1 MSRADVSS
9 RRYAAAPPGQAPGGK
24 AVSPRPLP
32 CAAGPPPVDCGS
44 TGTNG
49 SRKTT
54 YASASREIRGSIEHD
69 MMSLVILIDTV
80 LDLYMWVFIISAVL
94 SWLIA
99 FNMINTYN
107 RFIAVVLDVLQR
119 LTEPILRPIRRV
131 VPIMG
136 GLDLSPM
143 VAILGIYF
151 LRLLLRE
158 YLLGG
163 LR

>member
-1 MSRADVSS
+1 
-9 RRYAAAPPGQAPGGK
+9 
-24 AVSPRPLP
+24 
-32 CAAGPPPVDCGS
+32 
-44 TGTNG
+44 
-49 SRKTT
+49 
-54 YASASREIRGSIEHD
+54 